1 MRLLI
6 VSATPFEIAPL
17 QQYLELHGVSEDNN
31 LYKYENLEI
40 KILVTSVGMPFTA
53 YALGKFLALNKVDLA
68 INAGVAGAF
77 SDDLEI
83 GEVVNVISER
93 FGDLGTEEADGSFTD
108 VHEMDLIPA
117 NKPPFLHG
125 QMNHPLSTEIAFLPK
140 VKGLTVN
147 KVHGSAKSIK
157 AVQKKYKVDIET
169 MEGAAFF
176 MVCLLEKVSFLEI
189 RAISNYVEP
198 RDKDNWDLPLAIEN
212 LNKTLL
218 NILQNLQP
226 KPGNLSA

>member
-17 QQYLELHGVSEDNN
+17 QQYLEIHGVSEDNN

-40 KILVTSVGMPFTA
+40 KILVTGVGMTFTA
-53 YALGKFLALNKVDLA
+53 YALGKFLTLNKIDLA
-68 INAGVAGAF
+68 MNVGVAGAF
-77 SDDLEI
+77 SDDLKI
-83 GEVVNVISER
+83 GDVVNVIAER
-93 FGDLGTEEADGSFTD
+93 FGDLGAEEADGGFVD
-108 VHEMDLIPA
+108 IHEMDLIPS
-117 NKPPFLHG
+117 NKFPFLHG
-125 QMNHPLSTEIAFLPK
+125 QMNHPLSAEIAFLPK

-147 KVHGSAKSIK
+147 KVHGSARSIK
-157 AVQKKYKVDIET
+157 AVAKKYKMDIET

-198 RDKDNWDLPLAIEN
+198 RNKDNWNLPLAIEK

-218 NILQNLQP
+218 DILHNLQ
-226 KPGNLSA
+226 S